1 LSVSPNV
8 CNVNNGEDGNSKTLA
23 DEPGIPELEEL
34 YYDDNYDFKTGKF
47 IGMSEKTKQIFESDL
62 QIFYNIFTGKSSM
75 PPEIKKFSEYQG
87 KSRFSQIECIRNLKL
102 SQTELSQ
109 LKISYTFFI
118 ERELEGI
125 EIITNFFISQDKK
138 NVYAPGEL
146 SKVKEHLKFKSD
158 LYYVLNKKTEDYL
171 FYGEDNN
178 VNEFIS
184 IYQSLIRLQYDLL
197 NSVSKNVRQNF
208 YQQEKPLKLFLKRQI

>member
-1 LSVSPNV
+1 MKYLSYIFFLILIFSKDVISSPILFV
-8 CNVNNGEDGNSKTLA
+8 FK
-23 DEPGIPELEEL
+23 DEGLKRIKNCSTKEPEKFFEFEL
-34 YYDDNYDFKTGKF
+34 NH
-47 IGMSEKTKQIFESDL
+47 
-62 QIFYNIFTGKSSM
+62 FTSPDHFPDK
-75 PPEIKKFSEYQG
+75 EIKKFSEFQG
-87 KSRFSQIECIRNLKL
+87 KSRFSQLECIRSLKL
-102 SQTELSQ
+102 SQTELSL
-109 LKISYTFFI
+109 LKTSYTFFI

-138 NVYAPGEL
+138 NVYGPGEL

-171 FYGEDNN
+171 FYGEYNN

-208 YQQEKPLKLFLKRQI
+208 LLK

>member
-1 LSVSPNV
+1 MLIFSKDVISSPILFVLKDEGLKRIKN
-8 CNVNNGEDGNSKTLA
+8 CNTKD
-23 DEPGIPELEEL
+23 PEKFFEFEMNHFTNP
-34 YYDDNYDFKTGKF
+34 DNFPDK
-47 IGMSEKTKQIFESDL
+47 
-62 QIFYNIFTGKSSM
+62 
-75 PPEIKKFSEYQG
+75 EIKKFSEYQG

-102 SQTELSQ
+102 SQNELSQ
-109 LKISYTFFI
+109 LKNSYTFFI

-138 NVYAPGEL
+138 NVYGPGEL

-208 YQQEKPLKLFLKRQI
+208 LLK

>member
-1 LSVSPNV
+1 MKYLSYIFFLILIFSKDVISSPILFV
-8 CNVNNGEDGNSKTLA
+8 FK
-23 DEPGIPELEEL
+23 DEGLKRIKNCSTKEPEKFFEFEL
-34 YYDDNYDFKTGKF
+34 NH
-47 IGMSEKTKQIFESDL
+47 
-62 QIFYNIFTGKSSM
+62 FTSPDHFPDK
-75 PPEIKKFSEYQG
+75 EIKKFSEVQG
-87 KSRFSQIECIRNLKL
+87 KSRFSQLECIRSLKL
-102 SQTELSQ
+102 SQTELSL
-109 LKISYTFFI
+109 LKTSYTFFI

-138 NVYAPGEL
+138 NVYGPGEL

-158 LYYVLNKKTEDYL
+158 LYYLLNKKTEDYL
-171 FYGEDNN
+171 FYGDNNN

-208 YQQEKPLKLFLKRQI
+208 LLK

>member
-1 LSVSPNV
+1 MRTIDLNPMRYLNYILFLMLIFSKDVISSPILFFLKEEGLKRIKN
-8 CNVNNGEDGNSKTLA
+8 CNTKD
-23 DEPGIPELEEL
+23 PE
-34 YYDDNYDFKTGKF
+34 KF
-47 IGMSEKTKQIFESDL
+47 FE
-62 QIFYNIFTGKSSM
+62 FEMNHFTSPDHFPDK
-75 PPEIKKFSEYQG
+75 EIKKFSEYQG

-125 EIITNFFISQDKK
+125 EILTNFFISQDKK

-146 SKVKEHLKFKSD
+146 SKVKEHLKFKND

-208 YQQEKPLKLFLKRQI
+208 LLK

>member
-1 LSVSPNV
+1 MCSM
-8 CNVNNGEDGNSKTLA
+8 
-23 DEPGIPELEEL
+23 
-34 YYDDNYDFKTGKF
+34 
-47 IGMSEKTKQIFESDL
+47 MSWSL
-62 QIFYNIFTGKSSM
+62 SM
-75 PPEIKKFSEYQG
+75 PSALNKMKRGMLSG
-87 KSRFSQIECIRNLKL
+87 NIR
-102 SQTELSQ
+102 
-109 LKISYTFFI
+109 I
-118 ERELEGI
+118 
-125 EIITNFFISQDKK
+125 FFISQDKK

-146 SKVKEHLKFKSD
+146 SKVKEHLKFKND

-208 YQQEKPLKLFLKRQI
+208 LLK